1 MKVVDSTRYIRK
13 VLAMAGMDV
22 QGSTVAPML
31 FRSDQQHTLLCF
43 LFVLAQG
50 PMTLTEIAKATG
62 ISVSTVA
69 REVARLEISQIVV
82 VETIG
87 RAKRATPNWA
97 SPLARPLQML
107 LTQTCGP
114 LCELAAIYE
123 VPKVRDVVMF
133 GSWAERYQGTAGPYP
148 NDVDVAVIGDGV
160 DVLAV
165 HHVCAR
171 VSRTLQRLSGGP
183 ALEINP
189 VIFPT
194 SDWDLPEPDSLAD
207 RLNTTGP
214 LVTIHQPVAYVAT
227 QPIPLR
233 PVVEVPQ

>member
-1 MKVVDSTRYIRK
+1 
-13 VLAMAGMDV
+13 MDV

-50 PMTLTEIAKATG
+50 PMTLTELAKATG

-69 REVARLEISQIVV
+69 REVARLEVSQIVV

-114 LCELAAIYE
+114 LCELAALYLVPNVDE
-123 VPKVRDVVMF
+123 VIMF

-160 DVLAV
+160 DLLAV
-165 HHVCAR
+165 HHACAQ
-171 VSRTLQRLSGGP
+171 VSRELQRLSGGL
-183 ALEINP
+183 ALDINP
-189 VIFPT
+189 VIFPI
-194 SDWDLPEPDSLAD
+194 SDWGNPEPDSLAD
-207 RLNTTGP
+207 RLKTTGQLLTVSRPFVYVPTEPVP
-214 LVTIHQPVAYVAT
+214 LHYG
-227 QPIPLR
+227 
-233 PVVEVPQ
+233 VEVLSVSRQ

>member
-1 MKVVDSTRYIRK
+1 V
-13 VLAMAGMDV
+13 DV
-22 QGSTVAPML
+22 QGLTVAPML

-43 LFVLAQG
+43 LFVLAHG

-69 REVARLEISQIVV
+69 REVARLEVSQIVV

-87 RAKRATPNWA
+87 RAKRATPNWS

-114 LCELAAIYE
+114 LCELAVLYNIPN
-123 VPKVRDVVMF
+123 VDDVVLF

-160 DVLAV
+160 DLLAV
-165 HHVCAR
+165 HQTCAK
-171 VSRTLQRLSGGP
+171 VSRTLQHLSGGP

-189 VIFPT
+189 VIFPS
-194 SDWDLPEPDSLAD
+194 SDWAHPEPDSLAY
-207 RLNTTGP
+207 RLKTTGQ
-214 LVTIHQPVAYVAT
+214 LLTVNRPVGYVAT
-227 QPIPLR
+227 DTVPLHFGVEAGS
-233 PVVEVPQ
+233 VVRS

>member
-1 MKVVDSTRYIRK
+1 ME
-13 VLAMAGMDV
+13 V

-43 LFVLAQG
+43 LFVLAQA
-50 PMTLTEIAKATG
+50 PMTLTELARATG

-69 REVARLEISQIVV
+69 REISRLELSGIVS
-82 VETIG
+82 VEMIG

-114 LCELAAIYE
+114 LSELRSLYSVAG
-123 VPKVRDVVMF
+123 VRDVWLF
-133 GSWAERYQGTAGPYP
+133 GSWAQRYQGTPGPYP
-148 NDVDVAVIGDGV
+148 NDVDVAVVGDGV
-160 DVLAV
+160 DLLAV
-165 HHVCAR
+165 HSVCAH
-171 VSRTLQRLSGGP
+171 VTRTLANLAGGP

-194 SDWDLPEPDSLAD
+194 NTWDHPEPDSLAE
-207 RLNTTGP
+207 RLLSANQ
-214 LVTIHQPVAYVAT
+214 LVSIYRPVAYVASEHVSIRVPDLDSPRG
-227 QPIPLR
+227 QP
-233 PVVEVPQ
+233 

>member
-1 MKVVDSTRYIRK
+1 
-13 VLAMAGMDV
+13 MDV
-22 QGSTVAPML
+22 QGPTVAPML

-50 PMTLTEIAKATG
+50 PLTLTELAKATG

-69 REVARLEISQIVV
+69 REVARLEVSEIVV

-114 LCELAAIYE
+114 LCELASIYE
-123 VPKVRDVVMF
+123 EPNVREVVLF

-160 DVLAV
+160 DLLAV
-165 HHVCAR
+165 HHVCAQ
-171 VSRTLQRLSGGP
+171 VARTLQRLSRGP
-183 ALEINP
+183 TLEINP
-189 VIFPT
+189 VIFST
-194 SDWDLPEPDSLAD
+194 SDWDHPEPDSLAD
-207 RLNTTGP
+207 RLKTTGQ
-214 LVTIHQPVAYVAT
+214 LVTVY
-227 QPIPLR
+227 R
-233 PVVEVPQ
+233 PVVRVAAEPLPWHPDVLLSSPS

>member
-1 MKVVDSTRYIRK
+1 
-13 VLAMAGMDV
+13 MDV

-43 LFVLAQG
+43 IFVLAQG
-50 PMTLTEIAKATG
+50 PMTLTELAKATG

-69 REVARLEISQIVV
+69 REVARLEVSQIVV

-87 RAKRATPNWA
+87 RAKRATPNWM

-107 LTQTCGP
+107 LAQTCGP

-123 VPKVRDVVMF
+123 VPNVREVVMF

-160 DVLAV
+160 DLLAV
-165 HHVCAR
+165 HHACSQ

-194 SDWDLPEPDSLAD
+194 SDWDEPKLDSLAD
-207 RLNTTGP
+207 RLKTTGQ
-214 LVTIHQPVAYVAT
+214 LVIVH
-227 QPIPLR
+227 R
-233 PVVEVPQ
+233 PVVYVPTEPVPLHHGTEVLLVSRS

>member
-1 MKVVDSTRYIRK
+1 
-13 VLAMAGMDV
+13 MDV

-43 LFVLAQG
+43 LFVLAPG
-50 PMTLTEIAKATG
+50 PMTLTELARATG

-69 REVARLEISQIVV
+69 REVARLELSQIVV

-114 LCELAAIYE
+114 LCDLAAIYQ
-123 VPKVRDVVMF
+123 VPNVREVVMF

-148 NDVDVAVIGDGV
+148 NDVDVAVIGNRV
-160 DVLAV
+160 DLLAV
-165 HHVCAR
+165 HHACAQ

-189 VIFPT
+189 VIFPS
-194 SDWDLPEPDSLAD
+194 SDWDHPAPDSLAD
-207 RLNTTGP
+207 RLKTSGQ
-214 LVTIHQPVAYVAT
+214 LVNVY
-227 QPIPLR
+227 R
-233 PVVEVPQ
+233 PVVYVPTEPVPLHPVVDMLSR